1 MQDKI
6 ERILD
11 ALREVQ
17 TAPQNVQNIM
27 WDVQAASQNVQTALR
42 DAQVASWGAQAVLR
56 NKQVTPD
63 KVMIIAIDGRC
74 ASGKTTLAKKLSEKT
89 GAGVIHM
96 DDFFLPME
104 LRTRERLSE
113 AGGNVDYERF
123 AVEVLPY
130 LKQGSEFTYRRFEC
144 SRMKTGENRVIPA
157 GNLRIVE
164 GAYSCHP
171 RFGEYMT
178 LRLFCD
184 VSPQEQMN
192 RIRERNGE
200 EKLERF
206 VKEWIPMEER
216 YLNKYLIMEKA
227 DLVIKSGIN
236 CKEQN

>member
-1 MQDKI
+1 MQNGI

-11 ALREVQ
+11 ALRDGQ
-17 TAPQNVQNIM
+17 
-27 WDVQAASQNVQTALR
+27 D
-42 DAQVASWGAQAVLR
+42 
-56 NKQVTPD
+56 TPG
-63 KVMIIAIDGRC
+63 KVKIIAIDGRC
-74 ASGKTTLAKKLSEKT
+74 ASGKTTLAKRLSEKT

-130 LKQGSEFTYRRFEC
+130 LGQGSEFTYRRFEC
-144 SRMKTGENRVIPA
+144 SRMEMGENRVIPA
-157 GNLRIVE
+157 GDLRIVE

-178 LRLFCD
+178 LRVFCD
-184 VSPQEQMN
+184 VSPQEQTN
-192 RIRERNGE
+192 RILERNGE
-200 EKLERF
+200 EKQERF

-216 YLNKYLIMEKA
+216 YLKEFRVLERA
-227 DLVIKSGIN
+227 DLIV
-236 CKEQN
+236 